1 MLLKLIVQISG
12 AFYHSKK
19 RPDLAFILLIVFFTY
34 TPVKAQVSGSAAV
47 ALPVVGVHYG
57 GAFSGGDLAARYG
70 YFNRVGFTAGY
81 KLKSNWSFGIESDF
95 WFSDNVR
102 LTGLFDHLVDDAG
115 NITNDLGMPAS
126 VLVYPRGVH
135 ANAYVGRL
143 FPLNQSN
150 RNSGILVQLSG
161 GYMLHRLRIETN
173 DNVVPQIELDYK
185 KGYDRLTTGFNNSLV
200 TLFSTTAA
208 LPASTLASISN
219 KASPTTAAPSILTSP
234 MSPSPPPA
242 ASTSKPASVS
252 AGTSLFIRQSRGS
265 IIIINKCNDRSA
277 IVKIFPHNYRNL

>member
-1 MLLKLIVQISG
+1 MK
-12 AFYHSKK
+12 
-19 RPDLAFILLIVFFTY
+19 DLLLIVLISLCTC
-34 TPVKAQVSGSAAV
+34 TLNAQVSGSAAV

-70 YFNRVGFTAGY
+70 YFNRVGFMAGY

-143 FPLNQSN
+143 FALNQSN
-150 RNSGILVQLSG
+150 GNSG
-161 GYMLHRLRIETN
+161 M
-173 DNVVPQIELDYK
+173 
-185 KGYDRLTTGFNNSLV
+185 
-200 TLFSTTAA
+200 
-208 LPASTLASISN
+208 
-219 KASPTTAAPSILTSP
+219 
-234 MSPSPPPA
+234 
-242 ASTSKPASVS
+242 
-252 AGTSLFIRQSRGS
+252 
-265 IIIINKCNDRSA
+265 
-277 IVKIFPHNYRNL
+277 

>member
-143 FPLNQSN
+143 FALNQSN

-185 KGYDRLTTGFNNSLV
+185 KGYDRLTTGFNTQQFVGYSFLN
-200 TLFSTTAA
+200 
-208 LPASTLASISN
+208 N
-219 KASPTTAAPSILTSP
+219 
-234 MSPSPPPA
+234 
-242 ASTSKPASVS
+242 
-252 AGTSLFIRQSRGS
+252 RGS
-265 IIIINKCNDRSA
+265 ASFYAGLYFQQGFTYNRRTINFDEPNVPVSTARRLDLQTGFRIGWYIPFYSA
-277 IVKIFPHNYRNL
+277 EPREYYYN